1 MCVPGAVPGVE
12 SHVQMFLQTDHASGV
27 RLSGTI
33 IGIRTSRQVSTVH
46 VLAQVTAR
54 EWKSEVQGRIR
65 LDVETSENHIQS
77 CLAEMGG
84 YPQDVARCRVA
95 PLGNV
100 IQFSHFHCR
109 ILSSESKFLWAAYI
123 SLYAC

>member
-46 VLAQVTAR
+46 VLAQVTA
-54 EWKSEVQGRIR
+54 
-65 LDVETSENHIQS
+65 
-77 CLAEMGG
+77 
-84 YPQDVARCRVA
+84 
-95 PLGNV
+95 
-100 IQFSHFHCR
+100 
-109 ILSSESKFLWAAYI
+109 
-123 SLYAC
+123 